1 MFHRMKVRN
10 VICAVT
16 CLWSEQPRNRLSIPG
31 SNKNFSSQ
39 LFKSGFESLSLLF
52 KINGG
57 TFL

>member
-1 MFHRMKVRN
+1 MKVRN